1 MLHLWNPHFSAQTD
15 PTHLDHKS
23 LISWGNS
30 GYLPFS
36 DRWPFGRLAGRFV
49 APIAQSGPFGPN
61 NAVLWPEINFFV
73 ASLKKKL
80 LQLWRDTWKT
90 TSLCWLH
97 CRVSGRPSRSFLGPK
112 FWFFT
117 LHLKSPP
124 FGSQLNPTEC
134 DHNKDTSK
142 DPPSSLQISV
152 KIRYQGTK
160 PNGRLRRSTGIAFQ
174 TRYIVGYVYCR
185 IQTVIPPDAHVWS
198 GKTT

>member
-23 LISWGNS
+23 LIFWGNS

-80 LQLWRDTWKT
+80 LQLWQDTWKT

-97 CRVSGRPSRSFLGPK
+97 CRVSGRPSRSFLGQK
-112 FWFFT
+112 LAQNSDIFS

-124 FGSQLNPTEC
+124 FG
-134 DHNKDTSK
+134 
-142 DPPSSLQISV
+142 PPSSLQISV

-160 PNGRLRRSTGIAFQ
+160 PNGRLRRSTGIAIHCEYQ
-174 TRYIVGYVYCR
+174 PNQISEPCNQGP
-185 IQTVIPPDAHVWS
+185 I
-198 GKTT
+198 